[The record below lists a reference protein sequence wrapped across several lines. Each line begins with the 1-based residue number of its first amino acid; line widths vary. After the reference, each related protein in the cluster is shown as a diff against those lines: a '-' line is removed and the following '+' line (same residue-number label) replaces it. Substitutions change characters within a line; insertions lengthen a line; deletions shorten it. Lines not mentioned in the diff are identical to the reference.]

1 VKLWPKVWC
10 LVFLT
15 HGVVAPPRRAF
26 AERTYENSMI
36 TVAGDRRIWYTIFY
50 GMVIMVWRL
59 LRLVHSVRTETRELQ
74 FVPEM
79 DMGPF
84 FFTQPNST
92 HDANTRT
99 QPNPPTTHLR
109 EMKTPVFLHVLDFT
123 TMSPQK

>member
-1 VKLWPKVWC
+1 MKLWPKVWC

-79 DMGPF
+79 DMVHFSSPNP
-84 FFTQPNST
+84 TQPT
-92 HDANTRT
+92 MLT
-99 QPNPPTTHLR
+99 QGPNPTHLR
-109 EMKTPVFLHVLDFT
+109 RAYSSKPAAAGLDT
-123 TMSPQK
+123 DTDGYRTVS